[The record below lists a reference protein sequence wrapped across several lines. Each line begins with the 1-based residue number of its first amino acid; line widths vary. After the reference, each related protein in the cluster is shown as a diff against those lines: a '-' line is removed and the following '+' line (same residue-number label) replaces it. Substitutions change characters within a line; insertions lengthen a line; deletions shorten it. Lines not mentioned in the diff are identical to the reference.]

1 MTARRNF
8 ILWAV
13 ICILA
18 FGVVSAQA
26 EGEVSVQAS
35 ADRKSI
41 TIGDRIAFAIE
52 VIAPRDANI
61 QMPAFTDN
69 MIGDFEIKDSKVK
82 TSGLLFGKKK
92 YLYRYHITTYA
103 PGKRDIPRLNIK
115 YKLKG
120 SNDWVTKKTAAI
132 SIDIRSVLPKE
143 LPPDIKDIKGPASY
157 FELNW
162 FLIAGAL
169 AAIVILV
176 IVVIMIMK
184 ARNRKPVR
192 LPHETALEE
201 LEAARSQLI
210 NSGDIKEYFVGVS
223 DCVRRYIERVFSLKA
238 PEMTSEEFLNSLR
251 DSAKLTITHKDLL
264 KGFMN
269 ACDLVKFAKYN
280 PTGEETENL
289 HNTAVNFINE
299 TREVK

>member
-1 MTARRNF
+1 MQAGKNF
-8 ILWAV
+8 ILWTI
-13 ICILA
+13 ICVLA
-18 FGVVSAQA
+18 LGAASAWA
-26 EGEVSVQAS
+26 EGDVSVRAS

-52 VIAPRDANI
+52 VIAPNDAKI
-61 QMPAFTDN
+61 QMPAFTGN
-69 MIGDFEIKDSKVK
+69 MIGDFEIKDSNVK
-82 TSGLLFGKKK
+82 TSGLFFGKKK
-92 YLYRYHITTYA
+92 YLYRYHITIYA
-103 PGKRDIPRLNIK
+103 AGKIDIPRLDIK

-120 SNDWVTKKTAAI
+120 SQDWVARKTAAI
-132 SIDIRSVLPKE
+132 PVDVRSVLPKE
-143 LPPDIKDIKGPASY
+143 LPADIKDIKGPASY

-169 AAIVILV
+169 SAVIVLIIAIVI
-176 IVVIMIMK
+176 IRKIR
-184 ARNRKPVR
+184 ARKPIR

-210 NSGDIKEYFVGVS
+210 NSGDVKEYFVGVS
-223 DCVRRYIERVFSLKA
+223 DCIRRYIERVFSLKA

-269 ACDLVKFAKYN
+269 ACDLVKFAKYK

-289 HNTAVNFINE
+289 HATAVNFVNE